1 MSNPIESARLRT
13 ERLDVGY
20 GDHTV
25 VKQLDLTVHDGGV
38 TTIIGPN
45 GCGKSTL
52 LRAMAR
58 LLKPQS
64 GQVIL
69 DGKQI
74 HSMPTREVATAL
86 AMLPQ
91 SPLAPEGLIVRDLVS
106 RGRHPRQSWLR
117 QWSKDDEDH
126 VNETLA
132 WTSMTDLADR
142 AIDELS
148 GGQRQ
153 RAWIAM
159 ALAQDTDLLL
169 LDEPTTYLDLSHQIE
184 VLDLVRKL
192 NERRGRTIV
201 MVLHD
206 LNLAAR
212 YSDRLVAMHDGQLV
226 AEGSPADVLTTQ
238 MLRTTFNLDAQI
250 LHDPVS
256 GRPMVIPIGS
266 LAEPDSIK
274 ELDAVADRPT
284 QTEQQPSSV

>member
-1 MSNPIESARLRT
+1 MSNPSESARLRT
-13 ERLDVGY
+13 EGLDAGY

-25 VKQLDLTVHDGGV
+25 VKQLDLSVPDGAV

-52 LRAMAR
+52 LRAMGR
-58 LLKPQS
+58 LLKPQA
-64 GQVIL
+64 GQVLL

-74 HSMPTREVATAL
+74 HSMPTREVATTL

-91 SPLAPEGLIVRDLVS
+91 APLAPEGLIVRDLVA

-117 QWSKDDEDH
+117 QWSKDDEAH
-126 VNETLA
+126 VGETLA
-132 WTSMTDLADR
+132 WTSMTDLADHP
-142 AIDELS
+142 IDELS

-184 VLDLVRKL
+184 VLDLVRNL
-192 NERRGRTIV
+192 NRRRGRTIV

-212 YSDRLVAMHDGQLV
+212 YSDRLVAMRDGQLV
-226 AEGSPADVLTTQ
+226 AEGTPAEVLTTQ
-238 MLRTTFNLDAQI
+238 MLRDTFNLEAQI
-250 LHDPVS
+250 VHDPIT

-266 LAEPDSIK
+266 LAEPDSVQN
-274 ELDAVADRPT
+274 LDAVAEPA
-284 QTEQQPSSV
+284 

>member
-1 MSNPIESARLRT
+1 MSNPSDSVRLRAQ
-13 ERLDVGY
+13 RLDVGY

-25 VKQLDLTVHDGGV
+25 VKQLDLDVQDGAV

-64 GQVIL
+64 GQVVL

-74 HSMPTREVATAL
+74 HTMATRDVAKML

-91 SPLAPEGLIVRDLVS
+91 SPLAPEGLIVRDLVA

-117 QWSKDDEDH
+117 QWSKDDENH

-132 WTSMTDLADR
+132 WTSMTDLADQ

-184 VLDLVRKL
+184 VLDLVRNL
-192 NERRGRTIV
+192 NRRRGRTIV

-212 YSDRLVAMHDGQLV
+212 YSDRLVAMCDGRLV
-226 AEGSPADVLTTQ
+226 TQGTPADVLTVE
-238 MLRTTFNLDAQI
+238 MLRDTFNLEAQI
-250 LHDPVS
+250 VHDPVS

-266 LAEPDSIK
+266 LAEPEEITD
-274 ELDAVADRPT
+274 LQGVDDPT
-284 QTEQQPSSV
+284 HTEQQPSIV

>member
-1 MSNPIESARLRT
+1 MSNPSASARLRAQ
-13 ERLDVGY
+13 RLDVGY

-25 VKQLDLTVHDGGV
+25 VKQLDLAVHNGCV

-52 LRAMAR
+52 LRAMGR
-58 LLKPQS
+58 LLKPQA
-64 GQVIL
+64 GRVVL

-74 HSMPTREVATAL
+74 HSMPTRDVATTL

-117 QWSKDDEDH
+117 QWSKDDEHH

-132 WTSMTDLADR
+132 WTSMTDLADQ

-184 VLDLVRKL
+184 VLDLVRNL
-192 NERRGRTIV
+192 NQRRGRTIV

-212 YSDRLVAMHDGQLV
+212 YSDRLVAMRDGELV
-226 AEGSPADVLTTQ
+226 AEGSPADVLTTE
-238 MLRTTFNLDAQI
+238 MLRDTFNLDAKI
-250 LHDPVS
+250 VKDPVT

-266 LAEPDSIK
+266 LAEPEPLK
-274 ELDAVADRPT
+274 KLDPT
-284 QTEQQPSSV
+284 DDCLIG